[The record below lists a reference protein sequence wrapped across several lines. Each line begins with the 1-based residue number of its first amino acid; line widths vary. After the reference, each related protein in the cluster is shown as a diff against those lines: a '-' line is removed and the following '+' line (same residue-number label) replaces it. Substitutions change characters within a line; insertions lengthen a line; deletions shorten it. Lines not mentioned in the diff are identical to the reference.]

1 LNRRVV
7 VVLEVMIVLAVLLVV
22 FTVTHQ
28 RPMVPRDAVH
38 LQSDETTS
46 CLSCH
51 GRGRPNARP
60 RNHPPLNDR
69 CWECHEQAS

>member
-1 LNRRVV
+1 MNRRVV
-7 VVLEVMIVLAVLLVV
+7 VVLAVMIVLAVLLVV

-28 RPMVPRDAVH
+28 RPLVPRDADH
-38 LQSDETTS
+38 LRSDETAS

-51 GRGRPNARP
+51 GRGRPNARSK
-60 RNHPPLNDR
+60 NHPLNDR